1 MVGSPDF
8 YAVLGLEPDASGAEI
23 RRAYRSLLRS
33 HHPDTR
39 PVPATAAQA
48 SQERE
53 LLARITDAHA
63 VLADPVQRARY
74 DHRSTGHQPR
84 ERPATGEGPSHE
96 PTNGSAST
104 RGSGVSWPVPPH
116 GQPPIVVGPLRWEP
130 PHQGSNPR
138 GNHTEGVFG

>member
-8 YAVLGLEPDASGAEI
+8 YAVLGLEPDATGAEI
-23 RRAYRSLLRS
+23 RRAYRSLLRN

-48 SQERE
+48 SQERG
-53 LLARITDAHA
+53 LLAQITDAHA

-84 ERPATGEGPSHE
+84 ERPATGEGPSHGHG
-96 PTNGSAST
+96 PTDGSAT
-104 RGSGVSWPVPPH
+104 TGASGVSWPVPPH

-130 PHQGSNPR
+130 PHQGPTPEEPTR
-138 GNHTEGVFG
+138 KV